1 MGGSEHVPK
10 VSLIPPTQKLTLC
23 NLCCRWSQDLYELL
37 RPAFPG
43 QLPRLGRNLLNAVFL
58 INPGTL
64 TGCRWGLCNTLQG
77 LSTRIIPTCR
87 RCRLQLQGF
96 HAGMS

>member
-1 MGGSEHVPK
+1 MKLTPSEVHIRTSSSNICPVH
-10 VSLIPPTQKLTLC
+10 VSLQGRSQNRCHQYGGQPTSC

-58 INPGTL
+58 VNPGTL
-64 TGCRWGLCNTLQG
+64 TGCRWGLCKTL
-77 LSTRIIPTCR
+77 RP
-87 RCRLQLQGF
+87 
-96 HAGMS
+96 